1 MFRSK
6 NSSWHVVR
14 MNKCY
19 FLFLFLRTVKR
30 NLAQSEMS
38 TGRSQR
44 VEAASMEL
52 DQVGNEE
59 GSTDKKKRK
68 KQKGGKG
75 EKGMGD
81 TR

>member
-1 MFRSK
+1 ML
-6 NSSWHVVR
+6 
-14 MNKCY
+14 

-30 NLAQSEMS
+30 SLAQSEMS

-52 DQVGNEE
+52 DQVGSEE
-59 GSTDKKKRK
+59 GSTGKRERR
-68 KQKGGKG
+68 KQNGGKG

>member
-1 MFRSK
+1 ML
-6 NSSWHVVR
+6 
-14 MNKCY
+14 

-44 VEAASMEL
+44 VAAASMEL
-52 DQVGNEE
+52 DQVGNGE
-59 GSTDKKKRK
+59 GSTERRKRRRR
-68 KQKGGKG
+68 KGGKG